1 MRTILKF
8 AALVSV
14 ALVPGF
20 GGVALGAPTDR
31 GITVVLPT
39 DLGSLDTCDTQSAQ
53 NANILRGNV
62 YEALTRIS
70 PVDGSIQPNLAES
83 WQQVSD
89 LVWEFKLRSGVMFHD
104 GSSLNADAAAASINR
119 SQLGFETDGVALTC
133 LNVDQF
139 PDPVIAEAVDELT
152 VRVTTK
158 QPDPILPLRL
168 NYADV
173 GSLATQQSADKT
185 QSPVGTGPYSFV
197 ERVQGDV
204 VRLTRFDGYWGEV
217 PEVKDVAYVFRAE
230 PSVRAGM
237 IATGEAQIGTAIS
250 VQDATEDGRTVT
262 YKENRIAFLRPQ
274 SQKEPFMDPR
284 VRQAVSLAI
293 DRETIVPVLMGLT
306 GSPWYQMLGPQVN
319 GYIPDFDE
327 QPLAYNPEL
336 AKELIAAAKADGHP
350 VETEFNLVTQ
360 PTLFP
365 NSEEVV
371 QAIAQNLEAVGLR
384 PNILSVE
391 GSVWQ
396 VYQRQPFPA
405 DQAGSLLVVSHDN
418 QSGDASFSFPKY
430 ISCEG
435 FASATC
441 NPKID
446 ELLLAAGEAKEEERA
461 SLYQDAARILYTEEF
476 GAIGIAEQARLILL
490 GEGIHYETN
499 PLSGF
504 ELRISDVR
512 FNE

>member
-1 MRTILKF
+1 MRSVVKLVLLA
-8 AALVSV
+8 AALAP
-14 ALVPGF
+14 ALGS
-20 GGVALGAPTDR
+20 VALGAPTDR
-31 GITVVLPT
+31 SITVVLPT

-70 PVDGSIQPNLAES
+70 PLDGTVQPNLAVS
-83 WQQVSD
+83 WQQISD
-89 LVWEFKLRSGVMFHD
+89 LVWEFKLRPGITFHD
-104 GSSLNADAAAASINR
+104 GSTLNAEAAAGSINR
-119 SQLGFETDGVALTC
+119 SQLGFKQDGVVITC

-139 PDPVIAEAVDELT
+139 PDPVSAEPLDELT

-158 QPDPILPLRL
+158 HADPILPLRL
-168 NYADV
+168 NYADI
-173 GSLATQQSADKT
+173 GALSTQASAEKT
-185 QSPVGTGPYSFV
+185 QFPVGTGPYRFV
-197 ERVQGDV
+197 ERVQGEI
-204 VRLTRFDGYWGEV
+204 VRLTRYDGYWGEI
-217 PEVKDVAYVFRAE
+217 PEAKDVAYVFRAE

-274 SQKEPFMDPR
+274 SQKEPFVDAR

-293 DRETIVPVLMGLT
+293 DRETMVPVLMGIT

-319 GYIPDFDE
+319 GFIPDFDE
-327 QPLAYNPEL
+327 QKLAFDPER
-336 AKELIAAAKADGHP
+336 AKELIDAAAADGHA

-365 NSEEVV
+365 NSQEVV
-371 QAIAQNLEAVGLR
+371 QAIAQNLEAVGLH

-396 VYQRQPFPA
+396 IYQRQPFPD

-441 NPKID
+441 NSKID
-446 ELLLAAGEAKEEERA
+446 DLLAAAAEAKDEERA
-461 SLYQDAARILYTEEF
+461 ALYQEAARVLYTEEF
-476 GAIGIAEQARLILL
+476 GVIGIAEQSRLILL
-490 GEGIHYETN
+490 GEGIEYETN

-504 ELRISDVR
+504 ELRIADVKFGR
-512 FNE
+512 